1 MHKKMRICR
10 QAWYAMA
17 VFLCTGITPALADLP
32 QIEPPTSGGGGGLFG
47 QIKGYLQD
55 GVVLFGL
62 VLSAVAFVKVA
73 EAAFPPSQRF
83 VTGRPDG
90 GSLVP
95 SWWLV
100 LFCWSPLS
108 GCWASRPPSFCKET
122 SPCRPFVFCPI
133 V

>member
-1 MHKKMRICR
+1 
-10 QAWYAMA
+10 MA

-73 EAAFPPSQRF
+73 EAALSTFSEVR
-83 VTGRPDG
+83 DG
-90 GSLVP
+90 KAG
-95 SWWLV
+95 W
-100 LFCWSPLS
+100 
-108 GCWASRPPSFCKET
+108 G
-122 SPCRPFVFCPI
+122 
-133 V
+133 